1 MDGISKAARVGQ
13 MVIGVV
19 YIVAGALKTWEPVL
33 FYWEAIPYAQM
44 LGIVEWE
51 SASAAAKVAI
61 ALGPIEFVLG
71 WALLLNWQPRLCL
84 PVATMLMAAFTALTA
99 KAWHMGAS
107 IDCGCFGALVERG
120 PKEATIE
127 DGAMLVVLLF
137 AWWGMRRSWKREP
150 SPKGWLFWKELLLAF
165 WGLFAWWAM
174 SRSGQ
179 GKSISWQQRVVGCAL
194 VAALAV
200 GGVRFFPELERIQQS
215 DLKSGVRLSGLAL
228 EGVDVDLMQGEYL
241 LELFSP
247 TCSHCQNAV
256 PKMNALAQDP
266 QLPRLIAL
274 TKHALDS
281 PDMVDF
287 KKRLQPRFDIATI
300 SQTDFFRLT
309 FAHGYPRLAYIADGV
324 VQQVWE
330 SKYMPTQ
337 ERLRKIM
344 GS

>member
-51 SASAAAKVAI
+51 SASAAAKAAI

-107 IDCGCFGALVERG
+107 IDCGCFGSLVERG
-120 PKEATIE
+120 PGEAAIE
-127 DGAMLVVLLF
+127 DGAMLAVLLF
-137 AWWGMRRSWKREP
+137 AWWGMRRSANAASAAGGPNWWGAGGAP
-150 SPKGWLFWKELLLAF
+150 VWPLA
-165 WGLFAWWAM
+165 
-174 SRSGQ
+174 SRMVLSAL
-179 GKSISWQQRVVGCAL
+179 VVG
-194 VAALAV
+194 LAV

-281 PDMVDF
+281 ADMADF

-309 FAHGYPRLAYIADGV
+309 FGHGYPRLAYIADGV

-330 SKYMPTQ
+330 SNYMPTPA
-337 ERLRKIM
+337 RLRKIT

>member
-1 MDGISKAARVGQ
+1 MDGINKAARVGQ
-13 MVIGVV
+13 MIIGVV
-19 YIVAGALKTWEPVL
+19 YLVAGALKTWEPVL
-33 FYWEAIPYAQM
+33 FYWEAIPYVQM

-51 SASAAAKVAI
+51 IASAAAKTAI

-84 PVATMLMAAFTALTA
+84 PVATVLMAAFTALTA
-99 KAWHMGAS
+99 KAWYMGAS

-120 PKEATIE
+120 PGEAAIE
-127 DGAMLVVLLF
+127 DGAMLAVLLF
-137 AWWGMRRSWKREP
+137 AWWGMRRSANAAPAAGRPNWWGMGGVPVWPRTNRLVL
-150 SPKGWLFWKELLLAF
+150 GAF
-165 WGLFAWWAM
+165 
-174 SRSGQ
+174 
-179 GKSISWQQRVVGCAL
+179 VVG
-194 VAALAV
+194 LAV
-200 GGVRFFPELERIQQS
+200 GGGRFFPELERIQQS

-247 TCSHCQNAV
+247 TCVHCQNAV

-281 PDMVDF
+281 PDMADF

-309 FAHGYPRLAYIADGV
+309 FGHGYPRLAYIADGV

-330 SKYMPTQ
+330 HNYMPTQ
-337 ERLRKIM
+337 ARLRNIA